1 MMNGLLHALRNA
13 DATGPA
19 LIVCMIVL
27 WYGIAWRVLVL
38 SAWRP
43 NRLIGAPLGWQARLP
58 FGRALV
64 AIRDEARRTARPT
77 AARLDAAVGPYR
89 LLFSGH
95 NKLVQSTAMIAPLLG
110 LLGTVMGM
118 IDTFATMSVA
128 DQAARGNG
136 VAAGIAEALTATE
149 LGLVVAV
156 PGLLIGSLLERRQHQ
171 LTSLLELEVE
181 RVVGGATC

>member
-1 MMNGLLHALRNA
+1 MHGLLHALKNA

-43 NRLIGAPLGWQARLP
+43 NRLVGAGLGWQANLP
-58 FGRALV
+58 FGRALA
-64 AIRDEARRTARPT
+64 AIR
-77 AARLDAAVGPYR
+77 
-89 LLFSGH
+89 
-95 NKLVQSTAMIAPLLG
+95 
-110 LLGTVMGM
+110 
-118 IDTFATMSVA
+118 
-128 DQAARGNG
+128 
-136 VAAGIAEALTATE
+136 AEALTATE

-181 RVVGGATC
+181 RVVSGATC